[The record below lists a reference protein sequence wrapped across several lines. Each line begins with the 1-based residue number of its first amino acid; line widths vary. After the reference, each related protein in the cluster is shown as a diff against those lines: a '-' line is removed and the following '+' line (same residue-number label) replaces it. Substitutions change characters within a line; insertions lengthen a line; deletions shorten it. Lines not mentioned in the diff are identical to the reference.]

1 MDQQNTYLELMASL
15 KTKTNDN
22 NEFQQRE
29 ADFNNNYKQN
39 HPAQTELISWL
50 VNWRDQHGVAGKR
63 KPLERDESLQQ
74 IQQVQ
79 PLTQRRKVVVR
90 KRKLID
96 DE

>member
-1 MDQQNTYLELMASL
+1 MDVKNTYLELMESL
-15 KTKTNDN
+15 KTKSNDN
-22 NEFQQRE
+22 YEGKEKQ
-29 ADFNNNYKQN
+29 ADFNDNYKQN
-39 HPAQTELISWL
+39 HPAQTELVSWL

-63 KPLERDESLQQ
+63 KPLERYESLQQ

-79 PLTQRRKVVVR
+79 PSTQRRKVMVR